1 MWVDSRK
8 RQDKAREAEP
18 ETGRTGKVLFA
29 EKKKGCS
36 ATKYGRGHVSEG
48 DAQMCRE
55 CRMTPEHTKH
65 PNMILVG
72 VFQGAGVCLAF
83 CGEVSLVR

>member
-29 EKKKGCS
+29 EKKK
-36 ATKYGRGHVSEG
+36 R
-48 DAQMCRE
+48 
-55 CRMTPEHTKH
+55 
-65 PNMILVG
+65 L
-72 VFQGAGVCLAF
+72 LAYKIWTGT
-83 CGEVSLVR
+83 CVRRRCTDV

>member
-29 EKKKGCS
+29 EKKKGCGLQNMDGDMCQKEMHRCVENVERHLNTQS
-36 ATKYGRGHVSEG
+36 RYVSR
-48 DAQMCRE
+48 CR
-55 CRMTPEHTKH
+55 C
-65 PNMILVG
+65 VFG
-72 VFQGAGVCLAF
+72 VLRFG
-83 CGEVSLVR
+83 